1 MPELRTWYRTP
12 RALFHLSALLD
23 ARHSSSEF
31 RMRIM
36 RSCFFPDLLSIV
48 QHSSL
53 KPEMICFSRSTV
65 LSLTP
70 TLRFYKIT
78 VKMSETRGEGKRT
91 YLEIGPRI
99 DGGHDKGQE
108 TRDGEQNVA
117 SASPWP
123 HNPKYT
129 RDVLS
134 RLPCPLKT
142 RTTMTT

>member
-12 RALFHLSALLD
+12 RALFHLSTLLD
-23 ARHSSSEF
+23 ARQSSREC

-78 VKMSETRGEGKRT
+78 VKMNETRGEGKRA

-99 DGGHDKGQE
+99 DGGHGKGQE
-108 TRDGEQNVA
+108 TKDGEQNVPLPRLGHTTPNTHVTL
-117 SASPWP
+117 S
-123 HNPKYT
+123 
-129 RDVLS
+129 RDYHVLS
-134 RLPCPLKT
+134 TLGRL
-142 RTTMTT
+142 